1 MLEPHNSWVEKI
13 PWRKKWQTTPVFLPG
28 RSHGCKRVGHDLRKI
43 KFKKVKMKM
52 QIAVRGLLWL
62 LLLKIQLEVLLSVLF
77 SFSLVFFYQNALVSF
92 CLPHHPV
99 AWGIFLKNANLS
111 LSQRQHPFNGCCCAV
126 DRQTDQGSQSFACS
140 IPCLLPYLHP
150 EPLSSLRSFQ
160 PSSSAYKSLDTAS
173 PFQSQF
179 PHSGRFFSPFFTWLN
194 PSGHQ

>member
-28 RSHGCKRVGHDLRKI
+28 RSHGCKRVRHDLRKI

-126 DRQTDQGSQSFACS
+126 DTTDRPGLTKLRMLYPLPASLSSPRAT
-140 IPCLLPYLHP
+140 LLPQKLP
-150 EPLSSLRSFQ
+150 
-160 PSSSAYKSLDTAS
+160 AI
-173 PFQSQF
+173 
-179 PHSGRFFSPFFTWLN
+179 
-194 PSGHQ
+194 